1 MRRQLIPKLP
11 LHDLSELF
19 GLEFLESVIL
29 RRFTLLA
36 DTDLSMI
43 DIVSTDGV
51 LGGKPRL
58 AGRRI
63 SVLQVAEMV
72 LDDGLAPEEV
82 ADQLG
87 CTLAEVHA
95 ALSHYYDHPE
105 EMKAF
110 QEDRTARDEELHDKA
125 LTPDRLEQ

>member
-1 MRRQLIPKLP
+1 M
-11 LHDLSELF
+11 
-19 GLEFLESVIL
+19 V
-29 RRFTLLA
+29 
-36 DTDLSMI
+36 
-43 DIVSTDGV
+43 DIVSTEGV

-72 LDDGLAPEEV
+72 LDDGLAPEAV

-95 ALSHYYDHPE
+95 ALSYSYEHPE
-105 EMKAF
+105 EMEALRE
-110 QEDRTARDEELHDKA
+110 QRTAHDEGLRDRA
-125 LTPDRLEQ
+125 LAPDQLER